1 MKSAVDSLLSLL
13 LFGIMENDNFFCE
26 TQIKILYLKRFKN
39 IFIYT
44 WCEDIH
50 SRENMRRSGCPLVH
64 VYFFFGSHSS
74 FVLSYRVLR
83 ESLDFLRT
91 ELRLFLFRWLK
102 WYARRKLAG
111 NKRPLK
117 VVQKN
122 ITWGCGHCFILE
134 DVWSYFHPMDC
145 RRLILRRFL
154 YWINTLEI
162 LFV

>member
-91 ELRLFLFRWLK
+91 ELRLFCSDDWNDMPEESLPVINVRWRLSKIIWHGVADIVSYLK
-102 WYARRKLAG
+102 MFG
-111 NKRPLK
+111 P
-117 VVQKN
+117 
-122 ITWGCGHCFILE
+122 IFIL
-134 DVWSYFHPMDC
+134 
-145 RRLILRRFL
+145 
-154 YWINTLEI
+154 WI
-162 LFV
+162 VGG

>member
-1 MKSAVDSLLSLL
+1 M
-13 LFGIMENDNFFCE
+13 IIFFARHKLKFY
-26 TQIKILYLKRFKN
+26 IWKDLKIYLYTHDVKTYIQGKIWDVQGAHLYMY
-39 IFIYT
+39 I
-44 WCEDIH
+44 
-50 SRENMRRSGCPLVH
+50 
-64 VYFFFGSHSS
+64 FFFGSHSS